1 MKKLNVTMMVLAA
14 LLLTS
19 CYWANP
25 SYDKE
30 VAFKQTPWFIGETG
44 VQNEPCNSLTFY
56 CQTTSAV
63 EFYML
68 PVKHEFKFDDLLSN
82 DNTQLDV
89 NISMVLQIK
98 RGSTPDLL
106 RYYGENWYET
116 FIEPYFKNKV
126 REYVSTYSPFDLMS
140 NREVLAEFDKR
151 IAKDMTTYIAGLSKK
166 NNFPIEVVQVLTD
179 RVMPNELQKKEMDA
193 TAAMTQKKR
202 TQEVRIQTE
211 EAREKAEIA
220 RAKADKAYIREMN
233 LSTADYI
240 NLKWI
245 ETISAKQN
253 ANIDVLVG
261 GSATNMWNIKK

>member
-1 MKKLNVTMMVLAA
+1 MKKALVLVTLVSMMLS
-14 LLLTS
+14 S
-19 CYWANP
+19 CYFANP

-30 VAFKQTPWFIGETG
+30 VAFKQTPWFFGKTG
-44 VQNEPCNSLTFY
+44 VQDDPCTSLTFY

-89 NISMVLQIK
+89 DISMVLQIK
-98 RGSTPDLL
+98 RGQTPDLL

-140 NREVLAEFDKR
+140 NREVLAQFDKR
-151 IAKDMTTYIAGLSKK
+151 IQKDMTTYIADLSKK
-166 NNFPIEVVQVLTD
+166 KNFPIEVVQVLTD
-179 RVMPNELQKKEMDA
+179 RVMPNELQKKEMDV

-202 TQEVRIQTE
+202 TQEVTIETE
-211 EAREKAEIA
+211 EARAKAEIA
-220 RAKADKAYIREMN
+220 RAKADKAYMQEMN

-245 ETISAKQN
+245 ETIAAKNN